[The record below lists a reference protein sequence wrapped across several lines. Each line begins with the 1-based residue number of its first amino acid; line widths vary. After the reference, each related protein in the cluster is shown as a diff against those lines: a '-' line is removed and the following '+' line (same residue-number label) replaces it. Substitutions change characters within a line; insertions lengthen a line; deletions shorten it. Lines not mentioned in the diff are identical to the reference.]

1 MNKLFTKI
9 VGVALGLTM
18 AIGVGLTVA
27 SNSEA
32 VPAHAAGAGQD
43 VLFAKGFGG
52 YTTNSLSAT
61 GTDRTGVANST
72 NVSGVTYALQ
82 VFNGSTG
89 AVRGNQS
96 AGSSNFSARNTTT
109 QTGYYISSVSLTVSG
124 GTIDGSTSGRSV
136 VYFGTSAFSNPDTS
150 APAGTATIA
159 SPSSSGQ
166 ATLTWTNTNTSC
178 NYFILYHLK
187 TSGTAL
193 SANATTS
200 LKVTWASA
208 AKYTVSFNGN
218 GGTGSMSA
226 VTDVSGSYTLPNCG
240 FTAPSNKAFSGWK
253 AGNAGS
259 LLAAGSSYTVS
270 ADVTFFAQWADVYTV
285 TYSAGSNGSGSY
297 AHTSQPAGTY
307 TLLPFASLTGVS
319 ASSGYRFVNYTVGG
333 VSKDPGDTITLSAT
347 TSVTVNFEEQPLET
361 TYDFTTN
368 FSTYASEW
376 SNSYGNHEGLNGETD
391 IGGDY
396 AATIDLFASKQTSTI
411 TDRPVFATKTASGS
425 YTQVLKFT
433 LTEIGYKI
441 KQVTVTFAQWSS
453 KTPSIA
459 LYKGGSVSGTALDT
473 ATIGTKN
480 TLTTSNLN
488 DTVFTVGYSDGNTL
502 SNVQSGLT
510 SIYITLEALA
520 GFGTL
525 DHISVTSMP
534 NVVYHVGETFSFTG
548 FAVTAYDGADE
559 TTANF
564 KDVTAS
570 VETDLDDPTP
580 FVDGD
585 VPGFDCEVSYSG
597 DGGSDTTSFHVY
609 VYALAEY
616 KLVTSAPTDWSG
628 NYLIVG
634 TNANSDLVAMNGGL
648 TNPDL
653 EANYKVVS
661 ADANDVIEAGQELEW
676 TIASYSTGYSIQG
689 KSTKYIGR
697 ETADNGMN
705 VSDAAL
711 VNTLSISG
719 NNVTIAGSS
728 SSYQLTFS
736 TTGDRFRYYTSG
748 TVQLYKL
755 VVSDNAD
762 AFAQTFLGAFTCDAT
777 GNSEPTFTIKEGSTY
792 WTWALLATE
801 YDTLTAVEKKQFRLG
816 VASESGDNIAK
827 ALARYDY
834 IVAKYGTSKYSN
846 FMSRTITPL
855 SSSGIVLSNVIGNN
869 GTTISLIIVVSL
881 VGLTAIGGYFFI
893 RKRKEQ

>member
-1 MNKLFTKI
+1 MKLFKKI
-9 VGVALGLTM
+9 ALAAVGATM
-18 AIGVGLTVA
+18 AIGVGVAVGARTVNDPIPVHATEGDQHTITGFTGEGA
-27 SNSEA
+27 STLLNN
-32 VPAHAAGAGQD
+32 GATPSAISISDPGYPIKQVIIGWKHNKSNDGITASVTVGGDSLGSGTVGGQN
-43 VLFAKGFGG
+43 K
-52 YTTNSLSAT
+52 TTTTTIGDGTESLS
-61 GTDRTGVANST
+61 
-72 NVSGVTYALQ
+72 
-82 VFNGSTG
+82 G
-89 AVRGNQS
+89 AVS
-96 AGSSNFSARNTTT
+96 
-109 QTGYYISSVSLTVSG
+109 I
-124 GTIDGSTSGRSV
+124 
-136 VYFGTSAFSNPDTS
+136 
-150 APAGTATIA
+150 
-159 SPSSSGQ
+159 
-166 ATLTWTNTNTSC
+166 TWTNGMTGTGKGTLYINTLTFVEGKAS
-178 NYFILYHLK
+178 
-187 TSGTAL
+187 
-193 SANATTS
+193 TT
-200 LKVTWASA
+200 
-208 AKYTVSFNGN
+208 YTVSFSGN

-226 VTDVSGSYTLPNCG
+226 VTDVSGSYTLPANG
-240 FTAPSNKAFSGWK
+240 FTAPSGKAFSGWK
-253 AGNAGS
+253 AGNAGN
-259 LLAAGSSYTVS
+259 LLAVGSSYTVS
-270 ADVTFFAQWADVYTV
+270 ADVTFFAQWADAYTV
-285 TYSAGSNGSGSY
+285 TYTAGTNGSGSY
-297 AHTSQPAGTY
+297 AHSSQPAGTY
-307 TLLPFASLTGVS
+307 TLLPFANLTGVS
-319 ASSGYRFVNYTVGG
+319 AASGYRFKDYTVGG

-396 AATIDLFASKQTSTI
+396 AATIDLYYASKQTSTI

-433 LTEIGYKI
+433 LTESGYKI
-441 KQVTVTFAQWSS
+441 KAITVTFAQWTT
-453 KTPSIA
+453 KTPNIA
-459 LYKGGSVSGTALDT
+459 LYKGGLVSGTALDT

-488 DTVFTVGYSDGNTL
+488 DTVFSVGYSDGSTS

-510 SIYITLEALA
+510 SIYITLEALS

-525 DHISVTSMP
+525 DHISITSMP
-534 NVVYHVGETFSFTG
+534 NVVYHVGETFDFTG

-585 VPGFDCEVSYSG
+585 VPGFDCDVEYTG

-616 KLVTSAPTDWSG
+616 KLVTSEPTDWSG
-628 NYLIVG
+628 SYLIVG
-634 TNANSDLVAMNGGL
+634 TDSESNLVAMNGGL
-648 TNPDL
+648 ANPDS
-653 EANYKVVS
+653 EANFKTVT
-661 ADANDVIEAGQELEW
+661 ADAEDVIEAGQELEW

-689 KSTKYIGR
+689 KSNKYIGR
-697 ETADNGMN
+697 TVGSNGMN
-705 VSDAAL
+705 VSDSAIA
-711 VNTLSISG
+711 NTLSFSSG
-719 NNVTIAGSS
+719 DITIAGSGS
-728 SSYQLTFS
+728 GASYQLTFN
-736 TTGDRFRYYTSG
+736 TTSNRFRYYTSG

-755 VVSDNAD
+755 VESDNAD

-792 WTWALLATE
+792 WTWTLLATE
-801 YDTLTAVEKKQFRLG
+801 YDTLTAVEKEQFRLG

>member
-1 MNKLFTKI
+1 MVLG
-9 VGVALGLTM
+9 VGVA
-18 AIGVGLTVA
+18 IGSNSKEASPVEATSASLSLSSGSGGTGTVTYKSTSYSGVKIGASSKTGKAAFTVA
-27 SNSEA
+27 SGSSSCSFF
-32 VPAHAAGAGQD
+32 AAGW
-43 VLFAKGFGG
+43 
-52 YTTNSLSAT
+52 T
-61 GTDRTGVANST
+61 GKSVTLEVST
-72 NVSGVTYALQ
+72 SVGTISP
-82 VFNGSTG
+82 ST
-89 AVRGNQS
+89 
-96 AGSSNFSARNTTT
+96 
-109 QTGYYISSVSLTVSG
+109 VSLTADTGVSG
-124 GTIDGSTSGRSV
+124 TTNNFTI
-136 VYFGTSAFSNPDTS
+136 
-150 APAGTATIA
+150 AGTTDANFKKEFTLSNVTSDATISITTA
-159 SPSSSGQ
+159 SSSGDKRAAIWNANYEA
-166 ATLTWTNTNTSC
+166 AT
-178 NYFILYHLK
+178 
-187 TSGTAL
+187 
-193 SANATTS
+193 
-200 LKVTWASA
+200 
-208 AKYTVSFNGN
+208 YTVSFNGN

-270 ADVTFFAQWADVYTV
+270 ADVTFYAQWADAYTV
-285 TYSAGSNGSGSY
+285 TYTAGSNGSGSY
-297 AHTSQPAGTY
+297 AHSSQPAGTY
-307 TLLPFASLTGVS
+307 TLLPFANLTGVS
-319 ASSGYRFVNYTVGG
+319 AASGYHFKDYTVGG

-368 FSTYASEW
+368 FGTYASSW

-396 AATIDLFASKQTSTI
+396 AATIDLYYASKQTSTI

-433 LTEIGYKI
+433 LTESGYKI
-441 KQVTVTFAQWSS
+441 KAITVTFAQWSS

-488 DTVFTVGYSDGNTL
+488 DTVFTVGYSDGNTS

-634 TNANSDLVAMNGGL
+634 TDSESNLVAMNGDL
-648 TNPDL
+648 ANPDS
-653 EANYKVVS
+653 EANFKTVT
-661 ADANDVIEAGQELEW
+661 ADAEDVIEAGQELEW

-689 KSTKYIGR
+689 KSNKYIGR
-697 ETADNGMN
+697 TVGSNGMN
-705 VSDAAL
+705 VSDSAIA
-711 VNTLSISG
+711 NTLSFSSG
-719 NNVTIAGSS
+719 DITIAGSGS
-728 SSYQLTFS
+728 GASYQLTFN
-736 TTGDRFRYYTSG
+736 TTSNRFRYYTSG

-755 VVSDNAD
+755 VESDNAD

-801 YDTLTAVEKKQFRLG
+801 YDTLTAVEKEQFRLG

>member
-1 MNKLFTKI
+1 MKLFKKI
-9 VGVALGLTM
+9 ALAAVGATM
-18 AIGVGLTVA
+18 AIGVGVAVGARTVNDPIPVHATEGDQHSITGFTGEGADTLLNNGATPSAISISDPGYPIKQVIIGWKHNKSNDGITA
-27 SNSEA
+27 SVTVGGDSLGSGT
-32 VPAHAAGAGQD
+32 VGGQN
-43 VLFAKGFGG
+43 K
-52 YTTNSLSAT
+52 TTTTTIGDGTESLS
-61 GTDRTGVANST
+61 
-72 NVSGVTYALQ
+72 
-82 VFNGSTG
+82 G
-89 AVRGNQS
+89 AVS
-96 AGSSNFSARNTTT
+96 
-109 QTGYYISSVSLTVSG
+109 I
-124 GTIDGSTSGRSV
+124 
-136 VYFGTSAFSNPDTS
+136 
-150 APAGTATIA
+150 
-159 SPSSSGQ
+159 
-166 ATLTWTNTNTSC
+166 TWTNGMTGTGKGTLYINTLTFVEGKAS
-178 NYFILYHLK
+178 
-187 TSGTAL
+187 
-193 SANATTS
+193 TT
-200 LKVTWASA
+200 
-208 AKYTVSFNGN
+208 YTVSFSGN

-270 ADVTFFAQWADVYTV
+270 ADVTFYAQWADAYTV
-285 TYSAGSNGSGSY
+285 TYTAGSNGSGSY
-297 AHTSQPAGTY
+297 AHSSQPAGTY
-307 TLLPFASLTGVS
+307 TLLPFANLTGVS
-319 ASSGYRFVNYTVGG
+319 AASGYRFKDYTVGG

-396 AATIDLFASKQTSTI
+396 AATIDLYYASKQSSTI
-411 TDRPVFATKTASGS
+411 NDRPVFATKTASGS

-433 LTEIGYKI
+433 LTESGYKI
-441 KQVTVTFAQWSS
+441 KAITVTFAQWTT

-488 DTVFTVGYSDGNTL
+488 DTVFSVGYSDGNTS

-510 SIYITLEALA
+510 SIYITLEALS

-525 DHISVTSMP
+525 DHISITSMP
-534 NVVYHVGETFSFTG
+534 NVVYHVGETFDFTG
-548 FAVTAYDGADE
+548 FAVTAYDGPTEA
-559 TTANF
+559 TANF
-564 KDVTAS
+564 KDITAS

-616 KLVTSAPTDWSG
+616 KLVTSEPADWSG

-697 ETADNGMN
+697 GTASNGMN

-728 SSYQLTFS
+728 SSYQLTFN

-801 YDTLTAVEKKQFRLG
+801 YDTLTALEKEQFRLG

>member
-1 MNKLFTKI
+1 MKLFKKI
-9 VGVALGLTM
+9 ALAAVGATM
-18 AIGVGLTVA
+18 AIGVGVAVGARTVNDPIPVHATEGDQHSITGFTGKGA
-27 SNSEA
+27 STLLNN
-32 VPAHAAGAGQD
+32 GATPSAISISDPGYPIKQVIIGWKHNKSNDGITASVTVGGDSLGSGTVGGQG
-43 VLFAKGFGG
+43 K
-52 YTTNSLSAT
+52 TTTTTIGDGTESLS
-61 GTDRTGVANST
+61 
-72 NVSGVTYALQ
+72 
-82 VFNGSTG
+82 G
-89 AVRGNQS
+89 AVS
-96 AGSSNFSARNTTT
+96 
-109 QTGYYISSVSLTVSG
+109 I
-124 GTIDGSTSGRSV
+124 
-136 VYFGTSAFSNPDTS
+136 
-150 APAGTATIA
+150 
-159 SPSSSGQ
+159 
-166 ATLTWTNTNTSC
+166 TWTNGMTGTGKGTLYINTLTFVEGKAS
-178 NYFILYHLK
+178 
-187 TSGTAL
+187 
-193 SANATTS
+193 TT
-200 LKVTWASA
+200 
-208 AKYTVSFNGN
+208 YTVSFSGN

-226 VTDVSGSYTLPNCG
+226 VTDVSGSYTLPANG
-240 FTAPSNKAFSGWK
+240 FTAPSGKAFSGWK
-253 AGNAGS
+253 AGNAGN
-259 LLAAGSSYTVS
+259 LLAVGSSYTVS
-270 ADVTFFAQWADVYTV
+270 ADVTFFAQWADAYTV
-285 TYSAGSNGSGSY
+285 TYTAGTNGSGSY
-297 AHTSQPAGTY
+297 AHSSQPAGTY
-307 TLLPFASLTGVS
+307 TLLPFANLTGVS
-319 ASSGYRFVNYTVGG
+319 AASGYRFKDYTVGG

-368 FSTYASEW
+368 FSTYASSSSSW

-396 AATIDLFASKQTSTI
+396 AATIDLYYASKQSSTI
-411 TDRPVFATKTASGS
+411 NDRPVFATKTASGS

-433 LTEIGYKI
+433 LTESGYKI
-441 KQVTVTFAQWSS
+441 KAITVTFAQWTT

-488 DTVFTVGYSDGNTL
+488 DTVFSVGYSDGNTS

-510 SIYITLEALA
+510 SIYITLEALS

-525 DHISVTSMP
+525 DHISITSMP
-534 NVVYHVGETFSFTG
+534 NVVYHVGETFDFTG
-548 FAVTAYDGADE
+548 FAVTAYDGPTEA
-559 TTANF
+559 TANF
-564 KDVTAS
+564 KDITAS

-616 KLVTSAPTDWSG
+616 KLVTSEPADWSG

-697 ETADNGMN
+697 GTASNGMN

-728 SSYQLTFS
+728 SSYQLTFN

-801 YDTLTAVEKKQFRLG
+801 YDTLTALEKEQFRLG

>member
-1 MNKLFTKI
+1 MKLFKKI
-9 VGVALGLTM
+9 ALVAVGATM

-27 SNSEA
+27 SSSKEA
-32 VPAHAAGAGQD
+32 SPVEATSASLGLSSGSGGTGTVTYKSTSYSGVKIGASSKTGTAAFTVASGSSSCSFFAAGW
-43 VLFAKGFGG
+43 
-52 YTTNSLSAT
+52 T
-61 GTDRTGVANST
+61 GKSVTLEVST
-72 NVSGVTYALQ
+72 SVGTISP
-82 VFNGSTG
+82 ST
-89 AVRGNQS
+89 
-96 AGSSNFSARNTTT
+96 
-109 QTGYYISSVSLTVSG
+109 VSLTADTGVSG
-124 GTIDGSTSGRSV
+124 STNNFTI
-136 VYFGTSAFSNPDTS
+136 
-150 APAGTATIA
+150 AGTTDADFKKEFTLSNVTSDATISITTA
-159 SPSSSGQ
+159 SSSGDKRAAIWNANYEA
-166 ATLTWTNTNTSC
+166 AT
-178 NYFILYHLK
+178 
-187 TSGTAL
+187 
-193 SANATTS
+193 
-200 LKVTWASA
+200 
-208 AKYTVSFNGN
+208 YTVSFNGN

-270 ADVTFFAQWADVYTV
+270 ADVTFYAQWADAYTV
-285 TYSAGSNGSGSY
+285 TYTAGSNGSGSY
-297 AHTSQPAGTY
+297 AHSSQPAGTY
-307 TLLPFASLTGVS
+307 TLLPFANLTGVS
-319 ASSGYRFVNYTVGG
+319 AASGYRFKDYTVGG

-396 AATIDLFASKQTSTI
+396 AATIDLYYASKQSSTI
-411 TDRPVFATKTASGS
+411 NDRPVFATKTASGS

-433 LTEIGYKI
+433 LTESGYKI
-441 KQVTVTFAQWSS
+441 KAITVTFAQWTT

-488 DTVFTVGYSDGNTL
+488 DTVFSVGYSDGNTS

-510 SIYITLEALA
+510 SIYITLEALS

-525 DHISVTSMP
+525 DHISITSMP
-534 NVVYHVGETFSFTG
+534 NVVYHVGETFDFTG
-548 FAVTAYDGADE
+548 FAVTAYDGPTEA
-559 TTANF
+559 TANF

-616 KLVTSAPTDWSG
+616 KLVTSEPADWSG

-697 ETADNGMN
+697 GTASNGMN

-728 SSYQLTFS
+728 SSYQLTFN

-801 YDTLTAVEKKQFRLG
+801 YDTLTALEKEQFRLG